1 MVNSR
6 VLVGYLLYIVVCM
19 LEFLKH
25 YISFSQC
32 DNIRRNSYFLF
43 FGDKK
48 TEIYKELTI
57 YAKSWR

>member
-1 MVNSR
+1 
-6 VLVGYLLYIVVCM
+6 M